1 MEQKSTS
8 KESKDIIS
16 QLQKDIPLSSVKF
29 SKTWAFWES
38 YTSKVISLSY
48 EDANKKIFS
57 WNDIVTFFQFW
68 NKYPGNNIKNIFFD
82 GIDVKFF
89 FNEKYRINAM
99 NIFVEGIKPMWEDPK
114 NKGGKYLQLEYRIQK
129 DKMDDFSTAAN
140 YQWKKLALCIMGMSL
155 PGSDYINGIR
165 FVDKTNFDK
174 GKTIMFRIEIW
185 IDKNIQENTL
195 NELSDRLKNEKICDK
210 IVIRDI
216 ES

>member
-1 MEQKSTS
+1 
-8 KESKDIIS
+8 
-16 QLQKDIPLSSVKF
+16 
-29 SKTWAFWES
+29 
-38 YTSKVISLSY
+38 
-48 EDANKKIFS
+48 
-57 WNDIVTFFQFW
+57 
-68 NKYPGNNIKNIFFD
+68 
-82 GIDVKFF
+82 
-89 FNEKYRINAM
+89 M
-99 NIFVEGIKPMWEDPK
+99 NIFVDGIKPMWEDPK

-129 DKMDDFSTAAN
+129 DKMDEFSIAAN

-155 PGSDYINGIR
+155 PGADYINGIR